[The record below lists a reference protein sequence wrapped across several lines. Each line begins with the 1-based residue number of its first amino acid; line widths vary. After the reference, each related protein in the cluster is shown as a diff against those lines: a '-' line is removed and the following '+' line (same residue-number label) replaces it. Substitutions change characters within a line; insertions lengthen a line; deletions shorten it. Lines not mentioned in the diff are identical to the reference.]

1 MLRPPQS
8 SHDRLIWFGHS
19 RIWLCVLCVQEAEM
33 SEKRVLVADPFNQHS
48 IICFSSNIHK
58 YTYIYISYIIYY
70 TWHLY
75 SRFSAHIRLYIY
87 IYIYLH
93 IYIYTPT
100 CFQCVRPKCLSI
112 SLHLRAKVPANA
124 SSAWAAASTR
134 HSFWPWGKPKRIA

>member
-58 YTYIYISYIIYY
+58 YTYIYIYH
-70 TWHLY
+70 TLFTTHD
-75 SRFSAHIRLYIY
+75 IY
-87 IYIYLH
+87 IVDFLHIFVYISIYTYIC